1 MGTPPHPTLS
11 PPHHPP
17 FTTHFTM
24 AFAMSSTFAARVV
37 SKTFVS
43 NNTQAK
49 TSMKALPSWC
59 PGAAR
64 PAYLDGSMVGDYG
77 FDPLKL
83 GKDAK
88 TLARFQE
95 AELLNGRWAMLGAAG
110 VIGVEAM
117 GYGSWLDAPIADTQ
131 TYMGTQVPFDLPT
144 LLGIEFVA
152 MAYLEA
158 KRNEQ
163 TDPVKRCYPGGA
175 FDPMGFSKGDGFRKM
190 QAREIANGRLA
201 MTAMLGFFA
210 QTSTGASPLQN
221 LASHLADPWHVN
233 LALNS
238 KALPFPF
245 NP

>member
-1 MGTPPHPTLS
+1 
-11 PPHHPP
+11 
-17 FTTHFTM
+17 
-24 AFAMSSTFAARVV
+24 MSSSFAARVAT
-37 SKTFVS
+37 KAFVS
-43 NNTQAK
+43 NGTQAK
-49 TSMKALPSWC
+49 TTMKALPSWC

-77 FDPLKL
+77 FDPLGL
-83 GKDAK
+83 GKDPK

-95 AELLNGRWAMLGAAG
+95 CEIISGRWSMLGAAG

-117 GYGSWLDAPIADTQ
+117 GYGSWLDAPVAAQQ
-131 TYMGTQVPFDLPT
+131 TYMGNAVPFDLPT

-158 KRNEQ
+158 KRNEE

-175 FDPMGFSKGDGFRKM
+175 FDPMGFSKGDGYRKM
-190 QAREIANGRLA
+190 QAREIANGRLS
-201 MTAMLGFFA
+201 MMAMLGFYA
-210 QTSTGASPLQN
+210 QTSTGASPLEN
-221 LASHLADPWHVN
+221 WAAHVADPWHVN
-233 LALNS
+233 LALNA